1 MYKLSLIFVL
11 LTINKLLPGQDII
24 LEPSDPNSG
33 YININELTFGYGL
46 GSRDVEYS
54 NYFYGLTTV
63 HGYEFKIE
71 HFNIESNLSL
81 CAGTGM
87 LFYGDGAIFPL
98 MADIRYSINLHKV
111 SPFVFG
117 NGGLLLNIDDIRD
130 ASMIFINGGF
140 GTKIRLSNKLNLSVG
155 TGLFMQFGREDK
167 RDTFA
172 NLRVGV
178 AFKPGSRVSIG
189 KGLLVSDKR

>member
-1 MYKLSLIFVL
+1 MHKLTLTFVL
-11 LTINKLLPGQDII
+11 LTISTFIGGQDII
-24 LEPSDPNSG
+24 PDPPDPKSG

-63 HGYEFKIE
+63 HGYEFNIE
-71 HFNIESNLSL
+71 PLNIESNLSL

-87 LFYGDGAIFPL
+87 LFYGDGALFPL
-98 MADIRYSINLHKV
+98 MADIRYAINLRKI
-111 SPFVFG
+111 SPFVSG

-130 ASMIFINGGF
+130 ASMIYINGGL
-140 GTKIRLSNKLNLSVG
+140 GTKIRLGNKLNLSIG

-172 NLRVGV
+172 NLKVGV
-178 AFKPGSRVSIG
+178 AFKPGQKARNVGTLI
-189 KGLLVSDKR
+189 

>member
-1 MYKLSLIFVL
+1 MYQSIATSVL
-11 LTINKLLPGQDII
+11 LTISTLLYGQDIY
-24 LEPSDPNSG
+24 LEPPDAKSG
-33 YININELTFGYGL
+33 YVNINELTFGYGL
-46 GSRDVEYS
+46 GSRDIEYS

-63 HGYEFKIE
+63 HGYEFNIE
-71 HFNIESNLSL
+71 PFNIESNLSL

-87 LFYGDGAIFPL
+87 LFYGEGAMFPL
-98 MADIRYSINLHKV
+98 MADIRYAINLRRI

-130 ASMIFINGGF
+130 ASMIYINGGL
-140 GTKIRLSNKLNLSVG
+140 GTKIRLGNKLNLTIG

-172 NLRVGV
+172 NLKVGV
-178 AFKPGSRVSIG
+178 TFKPGSRRSSG
-189 KGLLVSDKR
+189 KILLVQ